1 MSISSNVSSTDTNS
15 VTWSSKSSF
24 LMATIGIAVGLGNIW
39 RFPYV
44 VGTNGGGAFV
54 LVYILTL
61 LCFAA
66 PIMISELILG
76 RQGRQ
81 DPLGSMKTLVKQN
94 GANKAWH
101 VIGWLSLLIP
111 FVALSYYSVVAGW
124 TIDYSAQSLMGTFN
138 DIDSEGS
145 TSYFQSLAG
154 SAGKSIFLLLAF
166 IAFSAFIISRGLKEG
181 LEKSVKFLM
190 PLLFIILIFLV
201 IYAAIAGDF
210 AKGFSYLFSPDLSKI
225 TPDVV
230 LAAMGQ
236 AFFSL
241 GVGAGSVMAYGGYL
255 SKDISIPRSVVVVAF
270 ADTLVALLAGL
281 AIFPFVFAFGLEPS
295 SGPGLIF
302 ETLPIAFA
310 QVAGGQWISLLF
322 FLLLAGAAL
331 TTALSMLEC
340 IVRYLSDKYKF
351 SRVKSTVLAASGS
364 AILGLGAAM
373 SFNVLADFNPL
384 SFIDSLAGKTIFDL
398 MDYSVANLM
407 IPLNALLIVLFCA
420 WVMKENVVEQEFAN
434 NKSPFYKP
442 WLIII
447 KFVAPLGIFA
457 VLIMG
462 L

>member
-1 MSISSNVSSTDTNS
+1 
-15 VTWSSKSSF
+15 
-24 LMATIGIAVGLGNIW
+24 MATIGIAVGLGNIW

-66 PIMISELILG
+66 PIMIAELILG
-76 RQGRQ
+76 RQGKK
-81 DPLGSMKTLVKQN
+81 DPLGTMKNLVKQN

-101 VIGWLSLLIP
+101 AIGWLSLLIP

-124 TIDYSAQSLMGTFN
+124 TVDYTVQSMMGTFN
-138 DIDSEGS
+138 NIDSDGS

-154 SAGKSIFLLLAF
+154 SASKSIFLLLAF
-166 IAFSAFIISRGLKEG
+166 IAFSAFIISRGLKDG

-190 PLLFIILIFLV
+190 PLLFVILIFLV

-210 AKGFSYLFSPDLSKI
+210 ARGFNYLFSPDLSKI
-225 TPDVV
+225 TADVV

-255 SKDISIPRSVVVVAF
+255 SKDISIPRSVLVVAF
-270 ADTLVALLAGL
+270 ADTSVALLAGL

-302 ETLPIAFA
+302 ETLPIAFG
-310 QVAGGQWISLLF
+310 QVVGGQWISLLF

-340 IVRYLSDKYKF
+340 IVRYLSDKYQL
-351 SRVKSTVLAASGS
+351 SRVKSTVIAASGS

-373 SFNVLADFNPL
+373 SFNVLSNFTPL
-384 SFIDSLAGKTIFDL
+384 GFINSLASKTIFDL
-398 MDYSVANLM
+398 MDYSVANVM

-420 WVMKENVVEQEFAN
+420 WIMKTNIVEQEFSN
-434 NKSPFYKP
+434 SRSSFYMP

-447 KFVAPLGIFA
+447 KFVAPVGILA
-457 VLIMG
+457 VLLMG

>member
-1 MSISSNVSSTDTNS
+1 MSVSSSDSSNI
-15 VTWSSKSSF
+15 TWSSKTSF

-66 PIMISELILG
+66 PIMVAELILG
-76 RQGRQ
+76 RQGRK
-81 DPLGSMKTLVKQN
+81 DPLGSMKVLVKQN

-101 VIGWLSLLIP
+101 AIGWLSLLIP
-111 FVALSYYSVVAGW
+111 FIALSYYSVVAGW
-124 TIDYSAQSLMGTFN
+124 TVDYTVQSLMGTFN
-138 DIDSEGS
+138 NIDSEGS
-145 TSYFQSLAG
+145 KSYFQSLAG
-154 SAGKSIFLLLAF
+154 SASKSVFLLLAF
-166 IAFSAFIISRGLKEG
+166 IAFSAFIISRGLKDG

-190 PLLFIILIFLV
+190 PLLFVILIFLV

-225 TPDVV
+225 TADVV

-255 SKDISIPRSVVVVAF
+255 SKEISIPRSVLVVAF
-270 ADTLVALLAGL
+270 ADTTVALLAGL

-302 ETLPIAFA
+302 ETLPIAFG

-340 IVRYLSDKYKF
+340 IVRYLSDKYQF
-351 SRVKSTVLAASGS
+351 SRVKSTVIAASGS

-373 SFNVLADFNPL
+373 SFNILSDFTPL
-384 SFIDSLAGKTIFDL
+384 GFIDSLANKTLFDL
-398 MDYSVANLM
+398 MDYSVANIM

-420 WVMKENVVEQEFAN
+420 WVMKAKVVEEEF
-434 NKSPFYKP
+434 SSTRSSFHKP
-442 WLIII
+442 WLLII
-447 KFVAPLGIFA
+447 KFIAPMGILA
-457 VLIMG
+457 VLLMG

>member
-1 MSISSNVSSTDTNS
+1 MSVSSSVSSN
-15 VTWSSKSSF
+15 VTWSSKTSF

-66 PIMISELILG
+66 PIMIAELILG
-76 RQGRQ
+76 RQGKK
-81 DPLGSMKTLVKQN
+81 DPLGTMKNLVKQN

-101 VIGWLSLLIP
+101 AIGWLSLLIP

-124 TIDYSAQSLMGTFN
+124 TVDYTVQSMMGTFN
-138 DIDSEGS
+138 NIDSDGS

-154 SAGKSIFLLLAF
+154 SASKSIFLLLAF
-166 IAFSAFIISRGLKEG
+166 IAFSAFIISRGLKDG

-190 PLLFIILIFLV
+190 PLLFVILIFLV

-210 AKGFSYLFSPDLSKI
+210 ARGFNYLFSPDLSKI
-225 TPDVV
+225 TADVV

-255 SKDISIPRSVVVVAF
+255 SKDISIPRSVLVVAF
-270 ADTLVALLAGL
+270 ADTSVALLAGL

-302 ETLPIAFA
+302 ETLPIAFG
-310 QVAGGQWISLLF
+310 QVVGGQWISLLF

-340 IVRYLSDKYKF
+340 IVRYLSDKYQL
-351 SRVKSTVLAASGS
+351 SRVKSTVIAASGS

-373 SFNVLADFNPL
+373 SFNVLSNFTPL
-384 SFIDSLAGKTIFDL
+384 GFINSLASKTIFDL
-398 MDYSVANLM
+398 MDYSVANVM

-420 WVMKENVVEQEFAN
+420 WIMKTNIVEQEFSN
-434 NKSPFYKP
+434 SRSSFYMP

-447 KFVAPLGIFA
+447 KFVAPVGILA
-457 VLIMG
+457 VLLMG

>member
-1 MSISSNVSSTDTNS
+1 MSVSSSVSSN
-15 VTWSSKSSF
+15 VTWSSKTSF

-66 PIMISELILG
+66 PIMIAELILG
-76 RQGRQ
+76 RQGKK
-81 DPLGSMKTLVKQN
+81 DPLGTMKNLVKQN

-101 VIGWLSLLIP
+101 AIGWLSLLIP
-111 FVALSYYSVVAGW
+111 FIALSYYSVVAGW
-124 TIDYSAQSLMGTFN
+124 TVDYTVQSMMGTFN
-138 DIDSEGS
+138 NIDSDGS

-154 SAGKSIFLLLAF
+154 SASKSIFLLLAF
-166 IAFSAFIISRGLKEG
+166 IAFSAFIISRGLKDG

-190 PLLFIILIFLV
+190 PLLFVILIFLV

-210 AKGFSYLFSPDLSKI
+210 ARGFNYLFSPDLSKI
-225 TPDVV
+225 TADVV

-255 SKDISIPRSVVVVAF
+255 SKDISIPRSVLVVAF
-270 ADTLVALLAGL
+270 ADTSVALLAGL

-302 ETLPIAFA
+302 ETLPIAFG
-310 QVAGGQWISLLF
+310 QVVGGQWISLLF

-340 IVRYLSDKYKF
+340 IVRYLSDKYQL
-351 SRVKSTVLAASGS
+351 SRVKSTVIAASGS

-373 SFNVLADFNPL
+373 SFNVLSNFTPL
-384 SFIDSLAGKTIFDL
+384 GFINSLASKTIFDL
-398 MDYSVANLM
+398 MDYSVANVM

-420 WVMKENVVEQEFAN
+420 WIMKTNIVEQEFSN
-434 NKSPFYKP
+434 SRSSFYMP

-447 KFVAPLGIFA
+447 KFVAPVGILA
-457 VLIMG
+457 VLLMG

>member
-1 MSISSNVSSTDTNS
+1 MSISSDTSSN
-15 VTWSSKSSF
+15 VTWSSKTSF

-54 LVYILTL
+54 LVYILAL

-66 PIMISELILG
+66 PIMVAELILG

-81 DPLGSMKTLVKQN
+81 DPLGTMKALVKEN

-111 FVALSYYSVVAGW
+111 FIALSYYSVVAGW
-124 TIDYSAQSLMGTFN
+124 TVDYTAQSLLGTFN
-138 DIDSEGS
+138 NIDSEGS
-145 TSYFQSLAG
+145 KSYFQLLSG
-154 SAGKSIFLLLAF
+154 SASKSIFLLLVF
-166 IAFSAFIISRGLKEG
+166 ISFSAFIISRGLKDG
-181 LEKSVKFLM
+181 LEKCVKFLM
-190 PLLFIILIFLV
+190 PLLFIILVLLV
-201 IYAAIAGDF
+201 IYATIAGDF
-210 AKGFSYLFSPDLSKI
+210 AKGFNYLFSPDLSKI
-225 TPDVV
+225 TTDVV

-255 SKDISIPRSVVVVAF
+255 SKDISIPRSVLVVSF

-302 ETLPIAFA
+302 ETLPIAFG

-340 IVRYLSDKYKF
+340 IVRYLSDKYQF
-351 SRVKSTVLAASGS
+351 SRVKSTVIAASGA

-373 SFNVLADFNPL
+373 SFNILSNFKPL
-384 SFIDSLAGKTIFDL
+384 GFINSLSSKTIFDL
-398 MDYSVANLM
+398 MDHFVANIM

-420 WVMKENVVEQEFAN
+420 WVMKARVVEQEFSSAG
-434 NKSPFYKP
+434 SSLHKP
-442 WLIII
+442 WLVII
-447 KFVAPLGIFA
+447 KFIAPVG
-457 VLIMG
+457 VLAILFIG

>member
-1 MSISSNVSSTDTNS
+1 MSVSSS
-15 VTWSSKSSF
+15 VSNNITWSSKTSF

-54 LVYILTL
+54 LVYIITL

-66 PIMISELILG
+66 PIMIAELILG
-76 RQGRQ
+76 RQGKQ
-81 DPLGSMKTLVKQN
+81 DPLGSMRALVKQN

-101 VIGWLSLLIP
+101 AIGWLSLLIP

-124 TIDYSAQSLMGTFN
+124 TVDYTVQSLVGTFN

-145 TSYFQSLAG
+145 KSYFQSLAG
-154 SAGKSIFLLLAF
+154 SASKSIFLLLVF
-166 IAFSAFIISRGLKEG
+166 IAFSAFIISRGLKDG
-181 LEKSVKFLM
+181 LERSVKFLM
-190 PLLFIILIFLV
+190 PLLFVILVFLV

-210 AKGFSYLFSPDLSKI
+210 ARGFSYLFSPDLSKI
-225 TPDVV
+225 TADVV

-255 SKDISIPRSVVVVAF
+255 SKDISIPRSVLVVAF

-302 ETLPIAFA
+302 ETLPIAFG

-340 IVRYLSDKYKF
+340 IVRYLSDRYQF
-351 SRVKSTVLAASGS
+351 SRVKSTVIAASGS

-373 SFNVLADFNPL
+373 SFNILSNFTPL
-384 SFIDSLAGKTIFDL
+384 GFINSLANKTIFDV
-398 MDYSVANLM
+398 MDYSVANIM

-420 WVMKENVVEQEFAN
+420 WVMNKKVVEQEF
-434 NKSPFYKP
+434 SSTRSWFYKP
-442 WLIII
+442 WLITI
-447 KFVAPLGIFA
+447 KFVAPVGILA
-457 VLIMG
+457 VLLMG

>member
-1 MSISSNVSSTDTNS
+1 MSVSSSASSNI
-15 VTWSSKSSF
+15 TWSSKTSF
-24 LMATIGIAVGLGNIW
+24 LMATIGIADGLGNIW

-66 PIMISELILG
+66 PIMVAELILG
-76 RQGRQ
+76 RQGRK
-81 DPLGSMKTLVKQN
+81 DPLGTMKALVQQN

-111 FVALSYYSVVAGW
+111 FIALSYYSVVAGW
-124 TIDYSAQSLMGTFN
+124 TVDYTARSLIGTFN
-138 DIDSEGS
+138 NIDSDGS
-145 TSYFQSLAG
+145 KSYFQSLAG
-154 SAGKSIFLLLAF
+154 SASKSIFLLLAF
-166 IAFSAFIISRGLKEG
+166 ISFSAFIISRGLKDG

-190 PLLFIILIFLV
+190 PLLFIILVFLV

-225 TPDVV
+225 TADVV

-255 SKDISIPRSVVVVAF
+255 SKDISIPRSVLVVAF

-302 ETLPIAFA
+302 ETLPIAFG

-340 IVRYLSDKYKF
+340 IVRYLSDKYHF
-351 SRVKSTVLAASGS
+351 SRVKSTILAASGS
-364 AILGLGAAM
+364 AVLGLGAAM
-373 SFNVLADFNPL
+373 SFNILSSFTPL
-384 SFIDSLAGKTIFDL
+384 GFINSLSSKTIFDL
-398 MDYSVANLM
+398 MDYSVANIM

-420 WVMKENVVEQEFAN
+420 WVMKEKIVEQEFSIR
-434 NKSPFYKP
+434 KSAFHKP
-442 WLIII
+442 WLVII
-447 KFVAPLGIFA
+447 KFVAPVGIIA
-457 VLIMG
+457 VLLMG